1 VSTLRRRAQDARRH
15 IDLLLVATLSVLA
28 TVPFGR
34 ILTDY
39 HFVVTVAGAAAIA
52 LVTIMALGR
61 KALVVVVAAGSAGLA
76 LYLMLVVFAAGPSE
90 TWKGVTSTW
99 SDLLTSTTPAVASP
113 GNIAAPVLLGWAATM
128 VGGLLALRTKPSAW
142 PVVPP
147 LLVLVVSLAFAGTQ
161 RPGSPLY
168 PAAVVVV
175 TLALLLARTQGRDGA
190 RKRDGRGV
198 RSTVLVLG
206 GSTLIAVAL
215 GTALPVGSA
224 QSRYDLRAH
233 YNPPLDLAN
242 QLTPLAQ
249 VTPSLQDTST
259 TPVFKVRFS
268 GIPAGSS
275 INMIPIAYLESY
287 DGAVWGVSAP
297 FSLAGP
303 DLPPGSALHVPSATI
318 HQTYQ
323 LSAFPSVFL
332 PALEGA
338 HSIGGVTLGY
348 DRTTGTLVNPSGPG
362 ATLNYSVVS
371 EVPQITAADIRA
383 ARPGIDQSVATL
395 VLPPPN
401 EQWPSEFTEFANQYG
416 KGSTPL
422 AKLDSLERELQSATA
437 FGYNNRSRPGHS
449 LGVLSEFLTSKQGDP
464 YSRVG
469 DSEQFAAAF
478 AVLARIEGFPSR
490 VVVGYR
496 LPHRA
501 TAGDTQTISVVPSDM
516 YAWTEVNLNGVGWV
530 TFDPTNTKT
539 RPPPPPEKTNPAS
552 VPVTTLPGPTSG
564 GGGANNQ
571 TAKPKA
577 SHHSGTS
584 GLVALIV
591 VLVAVPGLILG
602 AKKLRKRLRHERG
615 TPADQIMGAWRE
627 ARDRMSDRNVRIPP
641 SATAREISVRCADA
655 DRPQLGDRIGA
666 FGPLVDS
673 ALYSPEGPDEADVD
687 SAWEAEAGVEDALKG
702 GSDPA
707 SRLRGVLAAVNPRTL
722 AGSIGRR

>member
-1 VSTLRRRAQDARRH
+1 VSTLRRIAKDARRH

-52 LVTIMALGR
+52 VIAIVAFGR
-61 KALVVVVAAGSAGLA
+61 KPLLLVVAAGTTGLA
-76 LYLMLVVFAAGPSE
+76 AYLMLVVFSAGPNQ

-113 GNIAAPVLLGWAATM
+113 SNIAAPVLLGWAATM
-128 VGGLLALRTKPSAW
+128 IGGLVALRTKPSAG

-147 LLVLVVSLAFAGTQ
+147 LAVLVVSLAFAGTEP
-161 RPGSPLY
+161 PGSPLY
-168 PAAVVVV
+168 PAALVVV

-215 GTALPVGSA
+215 GTALPVGST

-259 TPVFKVRFS
+259 TPIFKVRFS

-275 INMIPIAYLESY
+275 ISMIPIAYLESY

-303 DLPPGSALHVPSATI
+303 DLPPGPALHVPSATI

-323 LSAFPSVFL
+323 LSTFPSAFL

-338 HSIGGVTLGY
+338 HTISGVTLGY
-348 DRTTGTLVNPSGPG
+348 DRTTGTLVDPSGPG
-362 ATLNYSVVS
+362 ATLTYSVVS
-371 EVPQITAADIRA
+371 EVPQITPAEIRD

-395 VLPPPN
+395 VLPPAN
-401 EQWPSEFTEFANQYG
+401 EQWPPEFTEFADQYG

-422 AKLDSLERELQSATA
+422 ARLDNLEKELRSATA

-449 LGVLSEFLTSKQGDP
+449 LGVLSEFLTSKRGDP

-478 AVLARIEGFPSR
+478 AVLARMEGFPSR

-496 LPHRA
+496 LPHPA
-501 TAGDTQTISVVPSDM
+501 TAGDTQTIGVVPSDM
-516 YAWTEVNLNGVGWV
+516 YAWTEVNLNGVGWA
-530 TFDPTNTKT
+530 TFDPTNTTT
-539 RPPPPPEKTNPAS
+539 RPPPPVVTTTPAS
-552 VPVTTLPGPTSG
+552 VPATTLPRSTSTG
-564 GGGANNQ
+564 GGNASP
-571 TAKPKA
+571 TKAKQ
-577 SHHSGTS
+577 SHHSSPS
-584 GLVALIV
+584 GLVALAV
-591 VLVAVPGLILG
+591 VLVALPGLILG

-655 DRPQLGDRIGA
+655 DRPELGDRISA
-666 FGPLVDS
+666 FGPLVDG
-673 ALYSPEGPDEADVD
+673 ALYAPEGPDEADVD
-687 SAWEAEAGVEDALKG
+687 AAWDAEAGVEDALKG